1 MSGTGIWCGSWCGC
15 PVMRCAAG
23 LSGNICGVC
32 GYLPRPSFH
41 YRGLLL
47 RLCHDCHCEERDPS
61 SVIAR
66 LTKSAEAISGAGLCE
81 ERLLRFA
88 HNDKLYARNDRGG
101 NNLFLGVVIDPDVG
115 FDETVDAGL
124 VEIVE
129 GVDPRPGREGD
140 PGVHVGVGRN
150 DQVHVSFLFV
160 RSLLVFEKDTLKLF
174 DQVRASLRAVVL
186 DEHAAVLQVVDLVF
200 LGNGL
205 VVEAPWGDARHV
217 RPRRRRVTV
226 VRGMRGAQPLKVD
239 VPEIRNLFA
248 GQDARL
254 GGSRPCQP
262 CHGENGEEETAHGA
276 TATEIL
282 PSSTF
287 TG

>member
-1 MSGTGIWCGSWCGC
+1 MI
-15 PVMRCAAG
+15 
-23 LSGNICGVC
+23 
-32 GYLPRPSFH
+32 
-41 YRGLLL
+41 
-47 RLCHDCHCEERDPS
+47 
-61 SVIAR
+61 VIAR
-66 LTKSAEAISGAGLCE
+66 STATKQSRSETE
-81 ERLLRFA
+81 EIAALSMV
-88 HNDKLYARNDRGG
+88 ARNDRGG

-115 FDETVDAGL
+115 LDEAVDAGL

-150 DQVHVSFLFV
+150 DQVHVAFLFF

-174 DQVRASLRAVVL
+174 DQVRAPLRAVVL
-186 DEHAAVLQVVDLVF
+186 DDHASVLQVVDLVF

-217 RPRRRRVTV
+217 WPRRGRLTV
-226 VRGMRGAQPLKVD
+226 VWGMRVAQPLKVGI
-239 VPEIRNLFA
+239 PEIRSLFA
-248 GQDARL
+248 GQGACPQRPRQP
-254 GGSRPCQP
+254 GGCPY
-262 CHGENGEEETAHGA
+262 GEEETAHGA

-282 PSSTF
+282 PSSTL